1 MNMNNKSAFKILVND
16 IKSHIKECS
25 IAHIYDMT
33 KNNKLD
39 GILIDIREL
48 SEYENGHI
56 SDAVHISR
64 GILEAKIES
73 LIPNKEEK
81 VYLYCGGG
89 FRSVLS
95 ADNLIKMGYKNTYSV
110 AGGYKAWRSNLG
122 LI

>member
-1 MNMNNKSAFKILVND
+1 MYNKSAFENLVND
-16 IKSHIKECS
+16 AKSRIKECS

-48 SEYENGHI
+48 SEYENGYI
-56 SDAVHISR
+56 SNAIHISR

-89 FRSVLS
+89 LRSALS

-110 AGGYKAWRSNLG
+110 AGGYKAWRSNFG
-122 LI
+122 SM